1 MVFSIQKSLTF
12 SVTGVLITL
21 HFFLFTG
28 CSNKKINQLQGS
40 VNTLENQL
48 EQYQQTAQQE
58 SEFTTTSLS
67 ELQQELSKAFRD
79 IRYSQSNI
87 ESLVEQ
93 ISTRLSAV
101 ERQTTQMQSKL
112 DQLDT
117 QALDNFNTLNTTVQQ
132 SREEAHNNLNTHIE
146 NMREI
151 ITSIRNEAGTL
162 KQQDQNLRATLDR
175 MDKEHRQLLEQ
186 LATASGAN
194 IPQSQNQV
202 ESSGNTYTVKP
213 GDVLSKVASTLNVDM
228 AEIQRI
234 NNITDPSKIYVGQVL
249 QLP

>member
-1 MVFSIQKSLTF
+1 MSISAQKSLTF

-21 HFFLFTG
+21 PFLLLTG

-67 ELQQELSKAFRD
+67 ELQKELSKAFRD

-93 ISTRLSAV
+93 ISTRLSTV
-101 ERQTTQMQSKL
+101 ERQAAQMQSKL

-117 QALDNFNTLNTTVQQ
+117 QALDNFNTLNSTVQQ
-132 SREEAHNNLNTHIE
+132 SREEAHNNLNAHIE

-151 ITSIRNEAGTL
+151 ISSIRNETGTL

-194 IPQSQNQV
+194 LPPSQNRV

-213 GDVLSKVASTLNVDM
+213 GDVLSKVASSLNVDM
-228 AEIQRI
+228 AELQRI